1 MRDPNP
7 DCPRRA
13 DDARMHLYFDRSG
26 PQRKLRWYVRLSRK
40 GRRIGIAEQYGT
52 PEFDAAFEAAV
63 KALGG
68 TVQMRRL
75 EFERHD
81 GQPERRYLHAD
92 VSHRGQLRYYVQ
104 LRDKLPKIRIRGE
117 YGSEAFNREVEKA
130 IVEQISLYG
139 NETDYVRAQKQRS
152 APRKIITTPPV
163 EGTLRWYW
171 VLYKASDHWLGCE
184 QLGLRGFSESTRTQR
199 TGLIESLLE
208 ENGEKPFSLLT
219 RDVVRTE
226 MKLRTPTQAGNLL
239 SALRAMIRW
248 MIDAGHLKEEDDPTV
263 GLKSGKSRA
272 SRESGG
278 WVPWTDEDMAK
289 FRQRWPLGT
298 MARLMF
304 DILHYTFLRVG
315 DAAQF
320 GPKHLQPM
328 VRQTVVQIATE
339 KSQGRTTV
347 TVPVHPDF
355 AASLRAARAAGILGE
370 ETFTGKIVKG
380 KTLPIGKKSWA
391 KKFKTY
397 AILAGVN
404 QPKKNC
410 HGVRKARAE
419 VAAYA
424 ECTEA
429 QMMAM
434 FGWTDPKMPAHY
446 IAKARREKL
455 GITGMQR
462 IVAYDQSTGSDLLSL
477 TNGLGTGMENKV
489 VTIPP
494 NRSNFLKKA
503 E

>member
-1 MRDPNP
+1 VVV
-7 DCPRRA
+7 
-13 DDARMHLYFDRSG
+13 L
-26 PQRKLRWYVRLSRK
+26 
-40 GRRIGIAEQYGT
+40 
-52 PEFDAAFEAAV
+52 
-63 KALGG
+63 
-68 TVQMRRL
+68 
-75 EFERHD
+75 
-81 GQPERRYLHAD
+81 
-92 VSHRGQLRYYVQ
+92 
-104 LRDKLPKIRIRGE
+104 
-117 YGSEAFNREVEKA
+117 
-130 IVEQISLYG
+130 VEQDRENFVGFLVDLVG
-139 NETDYVRAQKQRS
+139 VADEL
-152 APRKIITTPPV
+152 V
-163 EGTLRWYW
+163 EG
-171 VLYKASDHWLGCE
+171 
-184 QLGLRGFSESTRTQR
+184 
-199 TGLIESLLE
+199 
-208 ENGEKPFSLLT
+208 
-219 RDVVRTE
+219 VRT
-226 MKLRTPTQAGNLL
+226 GNLL
-239 SALRAMIRW
+239 SALRGMIRW
-248 MIDAGHLKEEDDPTV
+248 MIDAGHLKEEDDPTI
-263 GLKSGKSRA
+263 GLRSGKSRA

-289 FRQRWPLGT
+289 FRERWPLGT

-339 KSQGRTTV
+339 KSQGRTIV

-355 AASLRAARAAGILGE
+355 AASLRAARAAGILGD
-370 ETFTGKIVKG
+370 ETFTGKIVKD
-380 KTLPIGKKSWA
+380 KTLPIGKKSSA

-397 AILAGVN
+397 VILAGVN

-419 VAAYA
+419 IAAYA

-455 GITGMQR
+455 GMTGMER
-462 IVAYDQSTGSDLLSL
+462 IVAYDKSAGLDLLSL
-477 TNGLGTGMENKV
+477 TNGLGTGAQNKV

-494 NRSNFLKKA
+494 NRSNLLKKA